1 VQEGDVSEILVLAPR
16 TDAAQ
21 VAPIKSSLKAIE
33 PEAVIDRA
41 FIEQNTPMV
50 GDYTTTSSLAVSMV
64 SAGNPNGPGATDGAK
79 LSLRGVA
86 DGQFNI
92 TYDGIPWG
100 DTNGPSHHANSFFP
114 NSTIGGVVI
123 DRGPG
128 RATDIGQASFGGS
141 LNLFSLPVEDR
152 MGARQKLTYGSWSTW
167 QSVTTLTSGPVAQLH
182 DTNVIANF
190 QEYRTKGYLTF
201 SPSGGANQY
210 LKVVTPVTDK
220 LTVSLLY
227 TRNDDHYNQSDINNS
242 SIAEIEKTGQKSF
255 ALCADPLYTCYQG

>member
-1 VQEGDVSEILVLAPR
+1 MASGTWAAGAAADDAARRPSVVENDVAEIIVLAPKS
-16 TDAAQ
+16 DAAA
-21 VAPIKSSLKAIE
+21 VAPVKSSLQAFE
-33 PEAVIDRA
+33 PQAVIDRA

-86 DGQFNI
+86 DGQFNV

-114 NSTIGGVVI
+114 NSTIGGVII

-141 LNLFSLPVEDR
+141 LNLFSLPLEDHL
-152 MGARQKLTYGSWSTW
+152 GVRQKVTFGSWNTI
-167 QSVTTLTSGPVAQLH
+167 QSVTTLTSGPIERLH
-182 DTNVIANF
+182 GANILANF
-190 QEYRTKGYLTF
+190 Q
-201 SPSGGANQY
+201 
-210 LKVVTPVTDK
+210 D
-220 LTVSLLY
+220 
-227 TRNDDHYNQSDINNS
+227 TRPT
-242 SIAEIEKTGQKSF
+242 AT
-255 ALCADPLYTCYQG
+255 